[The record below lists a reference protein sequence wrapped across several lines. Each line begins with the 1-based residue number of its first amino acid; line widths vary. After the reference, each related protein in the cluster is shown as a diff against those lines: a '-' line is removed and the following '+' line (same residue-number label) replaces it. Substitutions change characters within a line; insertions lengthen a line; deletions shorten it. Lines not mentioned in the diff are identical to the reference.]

1 MTLEIDIENAAC
13 DRILRELGVINIK
26 IKPAGKNGWPDRLF
40 LLPAKRVIFIE
51 FKRPGEEPEP
61 LQAGIHRRIKHHG
74 HEVQTHDT
82 VQGAFDA
89 VKAAYLAASC
99 VPKESRKIPVRK

>member
-13 DRILRELGVINIK
+13 DRILRELGIINLK

-51 FKRPGEEPEP
+51 FKRPGEVPEP

-89 VKAAYLAASC
+89 VKAAKLEAAC
-99 VPKESRKIPVRK
+99 VPKTRNKVLTRK